1 MDGVVS
7 ADEPG
12 AAGRWRLA
20 APEVRA
26 RAARLRV
33 LLTDVD
39 GTLTDGG
46 VYVSADG
53 EALKRFSLRDGMG
66 VERLREV
73 GIETA
78 FVTRER
84 SPIVTKRAEKLRV
97 PVFAGVQDKAAALP
111 ELRAALGLSP
121 DEDGLAYLGDDVNDA
136 GIMARVAPRGLVGA
150 PSDGFGEILE
160 QVHYVT
166 RAVGGHGAFREFA
179 EALRIQVIAARG
191 EGTKG

>member
-1 MDGVVS
+1 MSTGATPDGV
-7 ADEPG
+7 
-12 AAGRWRLA
+12 GRWRLTA
-20 APEVRA
+20 DEVRG
-26 RAARLRV
+26 RAGRLRV

-66 VERLREV
+66 VERLRQV
-73 GIETA
+73 GVETV

-84 SPIVTKRAEKLRV
+84 SPIVTRRAEKL
-97 PVFAGVQDKAAALP
+97 GVRAFEGVRDKAEALP
-111 ELRAALGLSP
+111 EIRAALALAP
-121 DEDGLAYLGDDVNDA
+121 DEGGLAYLGDDVNDA
-136 GIMARVAPRGLVGA
+136 GIMALIAPRGLVGA
-150 PSDGFGEILE
+150 PGDGFSEILE
-160 QVHYVT
+160 QAHYVT